1 MSSAARE
8 TPCNFCLETRDGKK
22 VKEEENDSC
31 EKKEEERSPF
41 LSSFFSKDRKCADKC
56 FAEEKSKEL
65 GSPIFRSSSSS
76 VLFFCHECRGKQIG
90 RNSGGIP
97 FLLLLLLCVRTQGQS
112 IFLVKKG
119 AEGQI
124 LDIKRKF
131 PFYRRGGKISVR
143 IQEEIFKGKKAGRGQ
158 KRRRKENWIT
168 ASVAAI

>member
-8 TPCNFCLETRDGKK
+8 TPCNFCLETRDRKK
-22 VKEEENDSC
+22 VEEEENDSC
-31 EKKEEERSPF
+31 EKKRRRVPLF
-41 LSSFFSKDRKCADKC
+41 FSSFSKDRKCADKC
-56 FAEEKSKEL
+56 FAEEKRKEL

-112 IFLVKKG
+112 NFSVKKG

-131 PFYRRGGKISVR
+131 LFSKGGKISGR